1 MKDPQNHVVAVG
13 DSEYLVVTHWYDDEP
28 DVGVR
33 SGYAVQDVY
42 SVSGIDNMGVTI
54 DKHVCS
60 YKNSDLYDQIEEQIN
75 EEINHG

>member
-1 MKDPQNHVVAVG
+1 MKDPQKHVVAVG
-13 DSEYLVVTHWYDDEP
+13 DSEYLVVTHWYDEEKDTGTRE
-28 DVGVR
+28 
-33 SGYAVQDVY
+33 GYAEQDVY

-75 EEINHG
+75 NEL

>member
-1 MKDPQNHVVAVG
+1 MKDPQKHVVAVG
-13 DSEYLVVTHWYDDEP
+13 DSEYLVVTHWYDEEKDTGTRE
-28 DVGVR
+28 
-33 SGYAVQDVY
+33 GYAVQAVY

-75 EEINHG
+75 NEL

>member
-1 MKDPQNHVVAVG
+1 MKDPQKHVVSVEG
-13 DSEYLVVTHWYDDEP
+13 TEYLVVTHWYDDEP

-42 SVSGIDNMGVTI
+42 SVSGIDNMVVTI

-60 YKNSDLYDQIEEQIN
+60 YKNADLYDQIEEQIN
-75 EEINHG
+75 NEL

>member
-1 MKDPQNHVVAVG
+1 MKDPQKHVVDVEG
-13 DSEYLVVTHWYDDEP
+13 TEYLVVTHWYDDEP

-60 YKNSDLYDQIEEQIN
+60 YQHADLYIQIEEQIN
-75 EEINHG
+75 NEL